1 MGEGTDEQSVTS
13 VTFQWARAGN
23 TYTLQGNQVLHK
35 GGGVAPYRPVIGDL
49 AISPGRGKL
58 FYEIR
63 TNTDGCKIGLCTE
76 EAFHTEVELQ
86 DVELGKKYIPS
97 EPSDKLP
104 PNPNCWV
111 FNCQTS
117 TVEVNGE
124 EKKKLWRLFV
134 PVSGARFGFLVNTDE
149 GIVQLYVND
158 EYQGILFDSSLG
170 LKGKTL
176 FPCIG
181 LAGMDMNNRN
191 IGFGNKSATVSP
203 VKRFPASGGVNTA

>member
-1 MGEGTDEQSVTS
+1 MGEDTGKQDVTS
-13 VTFQWARAGN
+13 VTFQWARAGD
-23 TYTLQGNQVLHK
+23 TYVLQGERVVHK
-35 GGGVAPYRPVIGDL
+35 GGGVSPYRPVIGDL
-49 AISPGRGKL
+49 EMSPGGGKL

-63 TNTDGCKIGLCTE
+63 TNTDDCKIGVCTA
-76 EAFHTEVELQ
+76 EAFLAEEELQ
-86 DVELGKKYIPS
+86 DVELGKKYTPS
-97 EPSDKLP
+97 QPSDKLP
-104 PNPNCWV
+104 PSPNCWV

-124 EKKKLWRLFV
+124 EQRKLWRLFV

-158 EYQGILFDSSLG
+158 EYQGVLFDSSLD

-181 LAGMDMNNRN
+181 LGGMDMHNRN
-191 IGFGNKSATVSP
+191 IGFGIKSATVSP
-203 VKRFPASGGVNTA
+203 VKRFPANGM